1 MGTEEKEKNNTTAI
15 RINQNILNEYVLQ
28 NIADM
33 PKKKKNPSPT
43 SPLVQENTPNRNL
56 VPSFYNTVDSDQ
68 VTCTKL

>member
-1 MGTEEKEKNNTTAI
+1 MGREEKEKNNTTAI

-33 PKKKKNPSPT
+33 PKKKNPSPT

-56 VPSFYNTVDSDQ
+56 VPSCYNTVDSDQ